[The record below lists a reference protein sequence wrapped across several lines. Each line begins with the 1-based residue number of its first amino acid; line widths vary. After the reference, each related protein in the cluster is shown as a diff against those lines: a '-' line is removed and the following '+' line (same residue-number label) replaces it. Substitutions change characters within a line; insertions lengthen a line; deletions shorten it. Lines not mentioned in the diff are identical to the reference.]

1 MNLKNINT
9 AYFLGIGGIGMSAL
23 ARYFMHQNVRVFGYD
38 RTSSTLT
45 NQLIREGAS
54 IVFEDDESLVPTAFL
69 SENTLFVFTPAIPK
83 DNRIKAFVESKNL
96 IWNKRSQVLGM
107 LSKSHSC
114 VAIAGTHGKTTI
126 SSITA
131 HILYH
136 SEVGCQAFLGG
147 IVRNYNSNILLHEN
161 SKLMVVE
168 ADEYDRSFL
177 QLYPQTALISAMDA
191 DHLDI
196 YGDHE
201 KMLATFKEFAL
212 RTQKEGTLMVHHP
225 LRKYF
230 EGYKNLLSY
239 SLDNHEAD
247 YYASHIQFK
256 KGIYHYNLHHPQGVI
271 LNISILMPGMINLEN
286 SIGAAALSMINGA
299 YEEEISRAIGSFKGI
314 KRRMEKV
321 LQNDGI
327 IYYDDY
333 AHHPEE
339 INAAIFSIKKMYPE
353 KKLTVV
359 FQPHLY
365 SRTRDFADGFAESLS
380 KADEV
385 ILLDIYP
392 ARERPLAGVESQMLL
407 GKMTLAKKQV
417 CTKEKLVSLLTKKQP
432 ELLLTLGAGDI
443 DRLVE
448 PIKLHFS

>member
-1 MNLKNINT
+1 MNLKNIHT

-23 ARYFMHQNVRVFGYD
+23 ARYFMHQNVRVLGYD
-38 RTSSTLT
+38 KTPGPLT
-45 NQLIREGAS
+45 TQLIAEGAD
-54 IVFEDDESLVPTAFL
+54 IIFEDNAQLIPAVIL
-69 SENTLFVFTPAIPK
+69 SKNTLFIYTPAIPQE
-83 DNRIKAFVESKNL
+83 NQIKAFIGSKNFN
-96 IWNKRSQVLGM
+96 WYKRSQVLGM
-107 LSKSHSC
+107 LSMSHSC

-126 SSITA
+126 SSMTA
-131 HILYH
+131 HILFN

-147 IVRNYNSNILLHEN
+147 IVKNYNSNILVDEG
-161 SKLMVVE
+161 SSLMVVE

-177 QLYPQTALISAMDA
+177 QLHPQTALISAMDA

-196 YGDHE
+196 YGNHE
-201 KMLATFKEFAL
+201 NMLSTFKEFAW
-212 RTQKEGTLMVHHP
+212 RTQAEGTLIVHHS

-230 EGYKNLLSY
+230 NGYEKLLSY
-239 SLDNHEAD
+239 SLSRNDAD
-247 YYASHIQFK
+247 FYASNIQLK
-256 KGIYHYNLHHPQGVI
+256 EGVYHYDLHHPKGIIPGITIQ
-271 LNISILMPGMINLEN
+271 MPGMINLEN

-299 YEEEISRAIGSFKGI
+299 LPEEVKLAIGTFIGI
-314 KRRMEKV
+314 KRRMEKILINESIV
-321 LQNDGI
+321 
-327 IYYDDY
+327 YYDDY

-339 INAAIFSIKKMYPE
+339 INAAISSIKKMYPE

-365 SRTRDFADGFAESLS
+365 SRTLDFADGFAESLS

-385 ILLDIYP
+385 VLLDIYP
-392 ARERPLAGVESQMLL
+392 AREKPIPGVNSQMLL
-407 GKMTLAKKQV
+407 SKMRIERKQL
-417 CTKEKLVSLLTKKQP
+417 CDKNELILLLKEKQP